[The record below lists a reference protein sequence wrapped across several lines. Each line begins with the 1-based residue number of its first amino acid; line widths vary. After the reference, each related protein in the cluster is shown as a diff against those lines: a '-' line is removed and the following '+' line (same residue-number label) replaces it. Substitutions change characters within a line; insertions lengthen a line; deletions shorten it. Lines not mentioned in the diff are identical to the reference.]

1 VNLTLSLLAGLFLLL
16 PGLTAL
22 VGWNAQGSRQGA
34 KRPELQLT
42 SATALFIALGI
53 ATVLHILGFGLTHLL
68 WSAAVQA
75 GGLMPADLP
84 LRPVAENPYEMA
96 VRLAFA
102 APGESRPGDG
112 TIIAFLVTTLV
123 ECLLAWRL
131 VGSEGL
137 DLATDGVDLRSQGW
151 VYEHY
156 TRPVQHGYK
165 PVAYV
170 LTTSASG
177 EYGIGYEGVVADLRQ
192 GDNGEL
198 KMVSLAEPQR
208 FVYQLVPA
216 KDRPR
221 RKPRLET
228 YSREWLGG
236 IVTLDASVVRNIVI
250 HNIPAEAIAEV
261 DAVPIAPD
269 EALPEGVE

>member
-1 VNLTLSLLAGLFLLL
+1 MNLTLSLLAGLFLLL

-53 ATVLHILGFGLTHLL
+53 ATVLHILGFGMTHLL

-75 GGLMPADLP
+75 GDLLPDHVP

-102 APGESRPGDG
+102 EPGEARPGDG
-112 TIIAFLVTTLV
+112 AIMAFLATTLV

-156 TRPVQHGYK
+156 TRPVLHGYK

-170 LTTSASG
+170 LTASSSG

-198 KMVSLAEPQR
+198 KTVSLAEPQR

-228 YSREWLGG
+228 HSREWIGG

-250 HNIPAEAIAEV
+250 HNIPADAIAEV

-269 EALPEGVE
+269 EAPPEGSD